1 MIALEKACKKHL
13 SNNKVIPYN
22 SYNNV
27 KSIENMPTQE
37 LLVKNL
43 KVSFT
48 TPEKELVAVRG
59 ISYQI
64 NQGETLALVGESGC
78 GKTVSALCILKLL
91 QEPPGKILS
100 GEIIFDGEDLLKLTK
115 KELQD
120 RRGRDIAMI
129 FQDPMT
135 SLNPVLTIEEQI
147 IETLLRHTTLS
158 RKEAR
163 EKSFNL
169 LEQVEIPSPKQK
181 LDQYPHQL
189 SGGMRQRAM
198 IAMALSCSPRILIAD
213 EPTTALDVLI
223 QAQILALLKKI
234 KNSAQMS
241 ILLITHDLGVVAEVA
256 ERVMVMY
263 AGEIVESGP
272 VRELFQSPLHPYT
285 LGLMKSIPTL
295 EPTQQNL
302 SRLNEIPGTVPSLS
316 QIPSGCPFHPRCPSA
331 ETRCKKDKPKLKEIA
346 HARSVS
352 CWLH

>member
-1 MIALEKACKKHL
+1 
-13 SNNKVIPYN
+13 
-22 SYNNV
+22 
-27 KSIENMPTQE
+27 MPTQE

-43 KVSFT
+43 KVSFA

-59 ISYQI
+59 ISYQL

-78 GKTVSALCILKLL
+78 GKTVSALSILRLIE
-91 QEPPGKILS
+91 EPPGKIMS
-100 GEIIFDGEDLLKLTK
+100 GEILFNGKDLLKLTK
-115 KELQD
+115 RELQVH
-120 RRGRDIAMI
+120 RGKDIAMV

-135 SLNPVLTIEEQI
+135 SMNPVLTIGEQI
-147 IETLLRHTTLS
+147 IETLLRHTSLS

-163 EKSFNL
+163 EKSLKL
-169 LEQVEIPSPKQK
+169 LEQVEIASPKEK

-223 QAQILALLKKI
+223 QAQILDLLKKI
-234 KNSAQMS
+234 KNETQMS
-241 ILLITHDLGVVAEVA
+241 ILLITHDLGVVAEIA
-256 ERVMVMY
+256 TRVMVMY

-272 VRELFQSPLHPYT
+272 VLDLFRSPLHPYT
-285 LGLMKSIPTL
+285 IGLMKSIPTL
-295 EPTQQNL
+295 KPTQGKL
-302 SRLNEIPGTVPSLS
+302 PKLNEISGVVPSLS

-331 ETRCKKDKPKLKEIA
+331 ETRCKTEKPKLKKIA
-346 HARSVS
+346 NEYSVS